1 MREKY
6 YCPNCRSIITCGE
19 KYCGYCG
26 TALRWVIPQAI
37 TDNDGTPAAG
47 RSVAGKGPATGTMT
61 SLSADV
67 AKLLAQFEKQLK
79 EKHDQKQAGDQSIQP
94 GLN

>member
-26 TALRWVIPQAI
+26 TALLWVIPQTI
-37 TDNDGTPAAG
+37 TGTDGPPAAG
-47 RSVAGKGPATGTMT
+47 SRPAARGPATGTMT

-67 AKLLAQFEKQLK
+67 AKLLARFEKQLQ
-79 EKHDQKQAGDQSIQP
+79 DQHRQHQADDHQDQN